1 MFFREVDGNLAL
13 GGSWTL
19 EGYEEMHFDEVY
31 ERYMPGNG

>member
-1 MFFREVDGNLAL
+1 MILISREVDGNLAL

-19 EGYEEMHFDEVY
+19 EGYEEMHFVY